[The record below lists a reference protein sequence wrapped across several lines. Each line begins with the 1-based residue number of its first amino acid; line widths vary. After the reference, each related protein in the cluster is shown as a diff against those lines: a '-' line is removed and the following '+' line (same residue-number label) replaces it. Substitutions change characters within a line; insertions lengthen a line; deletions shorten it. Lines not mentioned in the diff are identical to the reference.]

1 MNCLIVKIKT
11 GSKLTV
17 TYRKLL
23 SDVVIYSMPADLTNA
38 LEYSPDTLHEDNEWY
53 KISGFSEKSFCLQLL
68 KGSFS
73 SVNYDNL
80 GTNEIDIIDFLCSY
94 QDDIFFFQ
102 NISRASLKPKKVVIL
117 GDNYSYDENSKS
129 ININD
134 YADAIYMKSKDIL
147 YFQKLSKIT
156 SIFKGIDVL
165 YREATDEETRNF
177 LNEDFIKIDNGFSVD
192 KVKTRNRQRIAL
204 AIDTLKILKK
214 KERKVLIKYI
224 REYCPN
230 LNQDNTDSF
239 TISSD
244 ENLKYLLYGIE
255 QRFYTTEVRS
265 EKRIANSIIRFQPE

>member
-1 MNCLIVKIKT
+1 
-11 GSKLTV
+11 
-17 TYRKLL
+17 
-23 SDVVIYSMPADLTNA
+23 
-38 LEYSPDTLHEDNEWY
+38 
-53 KISGFSEKSFCLQLL
+53 
-68 KGSFS
+68 
-73 SVNYDNL
+73 
-80 GTNEIDIIDFLCSY
+80 
-94 QDDIFFFQ
+94 
-102 NISRASLKPKKVVIL
+102 
-117 GDNYSYDENSKS
+117 
-129 ININD
+129 
-134 YADAIYMKSKDIL
+134 MKSKDIL

-224 REYCPN
+224 REYCPD